1 MTYTAKAA
9 RMKPESL
16 YPHKLAQRLRGLESH
31 PEALQEAIEW
41 LEAEARDL
49 AKLERSVTHE
59 AMRGRVTFGAV
70 KNF

>member
-1 MTYTAKAA
+1 
-9 RMKPESL
+9 MKPESL
-16 YPHKLAQRLRGLESH
+16 YPYRLAQRLRSLKSH

-49 AKLERSVTHE
+49 AKLERSVTYE

>member
-1 MTYTAKAA
+1 
-9 RMKPESL
+9 MKPESL
-16 YPHKLAQRLRGLESH
+16 YPYRLAQRLRSLESH

-41 LEAEARDL
+41 LEAEARDI
-49 AKLERSVTHE
+49 AKMEGSVTYE